1 MLNFAIIILA
11 LLPFT
16 YPTICRMNYHNFR
29 NRIVLTAAVL
39 GATFNATAL
48 DLPTR
53 MVNGNVCYY
62 YEVQPKETVY
72 SLARRFGFTKAQI
85 IHYNPSVADGLR
97 AGQTLYFPKDEVDA
111 LPSTPKHQSKQ
122 STPANNV
129 TSPANTTVSCH
140 LVKKGET
147 IYGISR
153 QYDISEADLI
163 AANPRLETVGL
174 KYGTVLTIPAKE
186 PQPTYEYTPKSLST
200 PASTSV
206 YSTPKSEYSV
216 TADATEPK
224 NTTTTASTYESP
236 VFTTASTTTVYV
248 ENIAS
253 GDTIESKNS
262 YGNNMSAPQVED
274 PTLLTPSEATMPD
287 IESQPDTL
295 RMTVMLPFMLSA
307 QQPDKQAQLYTEFY
321 RGLLL
326 AADSLRNHGNPLI
339 ISAYDTAASIDTVNS
354 ILSHPEVAKST
365 VIIAPDDDLQLGRIA
380 SFASEN
386 GAKVFNAFAVKS
398 TLYHNNAAMMQANIP
413 HSDMYDTAVAGILK
427 EYPDYTLAMLV
438 PQEGGKTDKAEFQSR
453 LRSKA
458 MADGREIVE
467 VTYSGML
474 RQADL
479 EKLIANKKY
488 IFIPSSGTQT
498 EFSRI
503 ISTLKAYKESLN
515 DYNAAR
521 LFGYPE
527 WITFRGDA
535 LENMRFMNTTIYSRF
550 YNDESSL
557 RTKDLTAEYSRWY
570 GTPMMNAIPV
580 QGILGFDAGMYLIR
594 SLNNSEPFPGTMPYS
609 GIQSDFRFASDGSNA
624 GAVNKALYLVNFR
637 PSGITEKIS
646 L

>member
-1 MLNFAIIILA
+1 MLNFATTIST
-11 LLPFT
+11 LLLFT

-29 NRIVLTAAVL
+29 NRIVLTAAIL
-39 GATFNATAL
+39 GATFNAIAL

-72 SLARRFGFTKAQI
+72 SLARRFGLTKAQI

-97 AGQTLYFPKDEVDA
+97 AGQTLYFPKGEVDA
-111 LPSTPKHQSKQ
+111 LPSNPVHSSKP

-129 TSPANTTVSCH
+129 SSSSNSTVSCH

-163 AANPRLETVGL
+163 AANPKLETIGL
-174 KYGTVLTIPAKE
+174 KYGTVLTIPTKE
-186 PQPTYEYTPKSLST
+186 SQPSYESTPKSLATSSST
-200 PASTSV
+200 T
-206 YSTPKSEYSV
+206 YSTPTTEYSV
-216 TADATEPK
+216 PTEPT
-224 NTTTTASTYESP
+224 NSTTTASTYESP
-236 VFTTASTTTVYV
+236 VFTTAGTGSVYV
-248 ENIAS
+248 ENTAS
-253 GDTIESKNS
+253 GGTLESQIS
-262 YGNNMSAPQVED
+262 YGDNLSAPQVED
-274 PTLLTPSEATMPD
+274 PTLLTPLEAAISDNQSRT
-287 IESQPDTL
+287 DTL

-321 RGLLL
+321 RGLLI
-326 AADSLRNHGNPLI
+326 AADSLRNHGNPLV

-354 ILSHPEVAKST
+354 ILSLPEVAKST

-398 TLYHNNAAMMQANIP
+398 TLYRNNKAMMQANIP
-413 HSDMYDTAVAGILK
+413 HSDMYDTAVAGILN
-427 EYPDYTLAMLV
+427 EYPGYTLALLV

-458 MADGREIVE
+458 MSEGRKIVE
-467 VTYSGML
+467 ISYSGTL

-479 EKLIANKKY
+479 EKLTADEKY

-503 ISTLKAYKESLN
+503 ISTLKAYKESLS
-515 DYNAAR
+515 DYNSAR

-570 GTPMMNAIPV
+570 GAPMMNAIPV
-580 QGILGFDAGMYLIR
+580 QGILGFDAGMFLIR
-594 SLNNSEPFPGTMPYS
+594 SLNDSESFPDSIPYS
-609 GIQSDFRFASDGSNA
+609 GIQSDFRFISDGINA
-624 GAVNKALYLVNFR
+624 GSVNKALYLVNFR